1 MCGGP
6 DEREEYKD
14 RRRWLRQGGQ
24 DSTHTPNLRARSRL
38 WPFAVPPS
46 RSLFFLFGL
55 VLRICLSD
63 PALIM
68 QNKPFN
74 YEAVGYAPTV
84 FDHYQASVKVADK
97 DVSLNMWD
105 SAGRE
110 DYGAKAV
117 D

>member
-1 MCGGP
+1 M
-6 DEREEYKD
+6 
-14 RRRWLRQGGQ
+14 
-24 DSTHTPNLRARSRL
+24 
-38 WPFAVPPS
+38 
-46 RSLFFLFGL
+46 
-55 VLRICLSD
+55 RICLSD

-110 DYGAKAV
+110 DYGAKRRRLVSELLTEGPQTA
-117 D
+117 